1 MHMPFPGAV
10 QPVPEAVDVP
20 DGLQDDVQLSH
31 IVLDGH
37 GGYTLFQSEI
47 AIQIT

>member
-1 MHMPFPGAV
+1 M
-10 QPVPEAVDVP
+10 P
-20 DGLQDDVQLSH
+20 DGLQDDVQLGH

-47 AIQIT
+47 ATQINWSSLIKICKKRHF